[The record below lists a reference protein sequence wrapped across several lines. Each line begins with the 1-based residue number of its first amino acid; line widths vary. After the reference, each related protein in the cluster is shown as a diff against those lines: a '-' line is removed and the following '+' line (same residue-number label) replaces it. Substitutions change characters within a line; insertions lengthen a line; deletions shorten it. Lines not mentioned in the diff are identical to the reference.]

1 MNGHIKRTTLFLCCF
16 GVLVAMA
23 HHFFLHFLV
32 NSSISCFY
40 QQGCV
45 EPRWNG
51 VLSSVLFSPL
61 GLGAIWPENPEI
73 AGWIDSGIWGL
84 ATAGIAYALLAFLRS
99 GAEQER
105 ADGV

>member
-1 MNGHIKRTTLFLCCF
+1 MDAKRSGLFLCSF

-40 QQGCV
+40 QEGCV
-45 EPRWNG
+45 ESRWHG

-73 AGWIDSGIWGL
+73 AGWIDSAIW
-84 ATAGIAYALLAFLRS
+84 AVAITGIAWLLLAFLRG
-99 GAEQER
+99 GAMKEH
-105 ADGV
+105 ADDI